1 MMKMTRYP
9 GVMCCFLLVLL
20 LPDVSSAQSRKDTLL
35 IVPAREGMYF
45 YHVVTPKETLYSL
58 SREYDV
64 DVHKL
69 AAFNHMDLHTRLK
82 LYQLVRIPLTP
93 SNFSQTTTTPGSLQ
107 PLYHKVTRGETL
119 YHIGRLYDHVSL
131 ALLRKWNHLKGSEVR
146 TGQFIVVGWL
156 GATGGPAVASARAA
170 DSGSR
175 PKAAV
180 PEKKPGQAAPLASQ
194 NPVPAPPAAAT
205 ATAAADG
212 SGSAFLN
219 EVIAAE
225 DQHRKSHAA
234 GPHRMDGSSAASA
247 DDAFTVKVASAPKQ
261 QAQPATKPVSEEK
274 PRTVQV
280 KETTPLSPAPPRTDS
295 FALMLDRVTHKP
307 RKASRKPVTGVPGGQ
322 HSVPGAPDRKP
333 AAGESS
339 AGEPPAGQ
347 PVSPAAAAPATLP
360 AAAASPADSL
370 DAAVATSRFLQQYE
384 EQTAGETRISFRKGA
399 AGWFH
404 SNVKPGSGTYYALC
418 NDLPRG
424 TIVKV
429 VNPLNQHSVLVK
441 VLDVIPRSKENYN
454 LIIKLSDA
462 AKGDLD
468 VGQSRFW
475 CKIVYPD
482 VKKAG

>member
-1 MMKMTRYP
+1 MMKMTRCL

-20 LPDVSSAQSRKDTLL
+20 LSTASSAQSRKDSLL

-45 YHVVTPKETLYSL
+45 YHVVAPKETLYSL

-69 AAFNHMDLHTRLK
+69 AAFNHMDLHSRLK
-82 LYQLVRIPLTP
+82 LYQLVRIPLTQ
-93 SNFSQTTTTPGSLQ
+93 SNFSQTTTTPGSFR
-107 PLYHKVTRGETL
+107 PLYHKVTRRETL
-119 YHIGRLYDHVSL
+119 YHIGRLYNDVSL
-131 ALLRKWNHLKGSEVR
+131 GLLRKWNHLKGSEVR
-146 TGQFIVVGWL
+146 VGQFIVVGWL
-156 GATGGPAVASARAA
+156 GAAAGPAVASAGDS
-170 DSGSR
+170 DSGSLA
-175 PKAAV
+175 KAAV
-180 PEKKPGQAAPLASQ
+180 PEKKPGQAPPRTSA
-194 NPVPAPPAAAT
+194 NPAPAPRTSASVPPPGT
-205 ATAAADG
+205 TSSADG
-212 SGSAFLN
+212 SGGAFLN

-225 DQHRKSHAA
+225 NENRKSHAA
-234 GPHRMDGSSAASA
+234 GPHRMDASSAASG
-247 DDAFTVKVASAPKQ
+247 DDAFTVKVSSDPKQ
-261 QAQPATKPVSEEK
+261 EAQSATKPVSEEK

-280 KETTPLSPAPPRTDS
+280 KETTPLSPPAPRTDS
-295 FALMLDRVTHKP
+295 FALMLNRVTHRP
-307 RKASRKPVTGVPGGQ
+307 RKASSKPVTGIPGGQ
-322 HSVPGAPDRKP
+322 VSVPGAPDRNSP
-333 AAGESS
+333 
-339 AGEPPAGQ
+339 AGEPSAEQ
-347 PVSPAAAAPATLP
+347 PVSSATAAPATLP
-360 AAAASPADSL
+360 AAVASPADSL
-370 DAAVATSRFLQQYE
+370 GAAVATSRFLQQYE
-384 EQTAGETRISFRKGA
+384 EQTAGETRISARKGA

-429 VNPLNQHSVLVK
+429 VNPLNRHSVLVK